1 MSGPIRAPLTVET
14 EDGSVEGRPITT
26 IKVSNGDLTISGN
39 VASIDT
45 TGSGSVPGGSDT
57 EIQYNNAGAF
67 GGDAGLK
74 ITTKGGGSTTTIQS
88 GNVLLG
94 GNKLA
99 TGIANGSLFL
109 TTDGTG
115 QVYIQSGTDQGG
127 TFTDTQVNI
136 KSNTN
141 TDNAILNFGD
151 SSNPTNGRITL
162 KDDGNLEIKNSVS
175 GKNVFLEVAGSAGV
189 TVKQGTTDTDVQLTV
204 EGNGTGTPKIS
215 LTNSTKAVTML
226 CDVNQKLKIE
236 GGTDSFVFDVS
247 SGTGGIT
254 FPDGTTQSTAAS
266 GVSFPLT
273 APDGSKTA
281 PSYSFSNDTDTG
293 FFLVSAS
300 NLGVAVF
307 GERQIKFK
315 PNELQLDGGGPSQY
329 KITTDNANTNI
340 LIEPN
345 TGAASV
351 EVEAG
356 GASQNVKISGN
367 GGGSVQFNG
376 AYTFPTSDGSANQVL
391 QTNGSGT
398 LSFGA
403 VSTDSEM
410 PNSLGTTMTGT
421 FPSSEHLGVGY
432 NGTHWNNA
440 PLNTSWANAL
450 TRIRPHVMQQTGTLG
465 KCKIWVAAL
474 PTGSSSQSYEIGLW
488 NAGTNNTAGTLKCTA
503 SFTVPTAG
511 STGIYEASWSAEA
524 GENLDIEIG
533 EVYWCGFFGSYGSSS
548 EAAQLYFFQG
558 GSMSSYPARRTDNN
572 TASTSDMGRFYPTA
586 TGAPSTVGDNPTINN
601 ADGAS
606 AQWPI
611 MWYELD

>member
-226 CDVNQKLKIE
+226 CDVNQKLKVE
-236 GGTDSFVFDVS
+236 GGTNSFVLDVS

-254 FPDGTTQSTAAS
+254 FPDGTTQTTAAS
-266 GVSFPLT
+266 G
-273 APDGSKTA
+273 
-281 PSYSFSNDTDTG
+281 
-293 FFLVSAS
+293 
-300 NLGVAVF
+300 
-307 GERQIKFK
+307 
-315 PNELQLDGGGPSQY
+315 
-329 KITTDNANTNI
+329 
-340 LIEPN
+340 
-345 TGAASV
+345 
-351 EVEAG
+351 
-356 GASQNVKISGN
+356 
-367 GGGSVQFNG
+367 GGGST
-376 AYTFPTSDGSANQVL
+376 TFGRGSVSNTALGTSVS
-391 QTNGSGT
+391 TFGT
-398 LSFGA
+398 IFTDQSTGDRA
-403 VSTDSEM
+403 VSDYNT
-410 PNSLGTTMTGT
+410 PGA
-421 FPSSEHLGVGY
+421 FPL
-432 NGTHWNNA
+432 
-440 PLNTSWANAL
+440 
-450 TRIRPHVMQQTGTLG
+450 
-465 KCKIWVAAL
+465 VAQEK
-474 PTGSSSQSYEIGLW
+474 GDV
-488 NAGTNNTAGTLKCTA
+488 A
-503 SFTVPTAG
+503 SFTMRVTQASAGDNVLVGFYNSTNGLPDTLIGSCSIPTDSTGYITQTTFSTTISLDAGETYWLVYGNDDNSTSANVRRLTSTSSFGIVETDSQEYPFSGYTHSGTTTSLPATFAPTAG
-511 STGIYEASWSAEA
+511 R
-524 GENLDIEIG
+524 
-533 EVYWCGFFGSYGSSS
+533 FFRPLAY
-548 EAAQLYFFQG
+548 Y
-558 GSMSSYPARRTDNN
+558 
-572 TASTSDMGRFYPTA
+572 
-586 TGAPSTVGDNPTINN
+586 TV
-601 ADGAS
+601 S
-606 AQWPI
+606 
-611 MWYELD
+611 